1 MEKEDFEFKINKLVW
16 AINGCTENFVWIHQ
30 KGIKALFSLEIK
42 ETLKLFEIMRKMGFS
57 PKFFNLDLGSGNLIF
72 EREKY
77 EK

>member
-1 MEKEDFEFKINKLVW
+1 MEKEDFKINKSIWV
-16 AINGCTENFVWIHQ
+16 IDECTENFVWIHQ